1 MVQCNMLYHNGGSR
15 QTDTN
20 GTIILGSYTSIVN
33 QTGIDVTDNFY
44 KYMENKGDKL
54 AQVYFTAL
62 GRERYS
68 MYKTNNNPEVL
79 KTKFGIPN

>member
-1 MVQCNMLYHNGGSR
+1 LEWDILYQNGGIDPNGS
-15 QTDTN
+15 DT
-20 GTIILGSYTSIVN
+20 ILGCYSSIVN
-33 QTGIDVTDNFY
+33 QTGIDITNNFY
-44 KYMENKGDKL
+44 RYMASKGNNRL

-79 KTKFGIPN
+79 KAEFGIPN

>member
-1 MVQCNMLYHNGGSR
+1 MLYHNGGNI
-15 QTDTN
+15 QIGGTDT
-20 GTIILGSYTSIVN
+20 ILGSYTSIVN
-33 QTGIDVTDNFY
+33 QTGIDITDNFY
-44 KYMENKGDKL
+44 AYMANRGGRL

-79 KTKFGIPN
+79 KPKFGIPN